1 MKIKLSS
8 IALGIT
14 IVVIAGIK
22 DIKMKK
28 IIKENQELKEMIHLT
43 YETIEKSNEKLKNM
57 NDATNEMLRD
67 YRQKKVIQTILE
79 SAMTE

>member
-14 IVVIAGIK
+14 IGVIAGIK

-28 IIKENQELKEMIHLT
+28 LIKEHEAMKEMMNST
-43 YETIEKSNEKLKNM
+43 YETIKNSNEKLKNM
-57 NDATNEMLRD
+57 NDATNEILRD
-67 YRQKKVIQTILE
+67 YRQEKVIKTILE

>member
-28 IIKENQELKEMIHLT
+28 IIKENQELKDMIHLT